1 LTKALGKYSLWK
13 VFAFFGKVAR
23 FLIILMTD
31 SYSLR
36 MAFKSFGDDEDDGDV
51 MVLKDDED
59 LIDPDDEDLD
69 GEDLEDSEEDEGD
82 SEGFERED
90 MN

>member
-1 LTKALGKYSLWK
+1 
-13 VFAFFGKVAR
+13 
-23 FLIILMTD
+23 MTD

>member
-1 LTKALGKYSLWK
+1 
-13 VFAFFGKVAR
+13 
-23 FLIILMTD
+23 
-31 SYSLR
+31 